1 MLVSVRLV
9 TAALYSD
16 VAYVRFANGFLYSDL
31 YGGSVANLMRIMLPL
46 LEVGL
51 RFDELELEGHIVF
64 IVLCH
69 PRSTVSGVLA
79 RLCYQSVGDADSMGL

>member
-1 MLVSVRLV
+1 MLASVRLV

-16 VAYVRFANGFLYSDL
+16 VAYARFANGFLYSDQD
-31 YGGSVANLMRIMLPL
+31 GGSVADLMRIMLPL

-51 RFDELELEGHIVF
+51 RFDELELEGYLGF

-69 PRSTVSGVLA
+69 PRSTVSGVLV
-79 RLCYQSVGDADSMGL
+79 RLCYQSVGDADGLGL